1 MKKAIKTI
9 ALSLMLALLAISLTT
24 GIVLAY
30 FNSDGENGRDLIVNA
45 NEKTVTVNSES
56 ELLKFSRDGDFSQT
70 GSTSN
75 LNGGNRYTLVLGGDL
90 TLTQNIFIN
99 SDIHLDL
106 GGHIL
111 TLGDY
116 SLTIEHAYG
125 GTVAISNGTI
135 TNQKGS
141 GESATL
147 DGVGKLFVYA
157 PNSELVVNGIVG
169 DFIVDVSKEDSQ
181 NYLVYNSLYSVAQS
195 LIGEFDYRAA
205 KLTFS
210 QVSSLTAEELQS
222 AELYFNSQ
230 FGYFAQNNCSM
241 VFGSIENYDL
251 PLEISNLSSIEYAT
265 EVSGNL
271 TNLTAKVSVG
281 ESDYS
286 CTFPIKVVSM
296 SDTLVVVEEG
306 LTILKSYLSPY
317 YKDAFIEGGKDYVAG
332 YYLSGDI
339 LLPSTISELCNF
351 SYVAQNEN
359 GIALNIISLS
369 EVDNKSFVLSPTSN
383 IGKLIVTV
391 SLNSG
396 GTTQSKEETLSVFF
410 LDTTTN
416 IRTNESV
423 AREIVNEW
431 YGSSIV
437 ITQDSQTNEYTF
449 QNLISENITDYGL
462 KAINYSLLNNSDGTY
477 EIVSITP
484 PIDNCGQR
492 LKVVQNP
499 AVEPNLSQTVM
510 LSIRVVLSENV
521 AVTGNNDDER
531 TVTLIVPVRFSVA
544 DADSSNASG
553 FLPYFNYFN
562 TIFEART
569 ALSTANSFPMPLYYG
584 SGRPVIAFMFES
596 ENKKAIEAISFKI
609 NDVNLTSSITE
620 TVVDGKTIYSIS
632 CHEQLD
638 VYINTSPSVT
648 IASLVASSANWT
660 IEIDKSKLD
669 NKNSTVTLNYFYK
682 TASDEA
688 WGVGS
693 WAKYQA
699 ANEDGSES
707 NVEVTLDWTLCGV
720 LQKGA
725 GKDMPDLNL
734 YKWVFEKFSPVSI
747 AYTDDSYILIDW
759 LIKDIA
765 VQGLTNVSDWT
776 GIEFL
781 HGVRTVD
788 LRNLSIDA
796 EYLNNFSQMA
806 SLTSLNLSGCG
817 LSDRVSEVEDA
828 TQKAYFQSLANAASL
843 TSLNL
848 SNNKI
853 FSFDFLT
860 AISTLQEVYVYS
872 QQITGVQGS
881 FYGTS
886 GLSNYST
893 YVSLMNRGVTVYT
906 GIADTTPIE
915 FSDSGAG
922 TAYSSLTNI
931 IYQERLPK
939 GVSIAEVY
947 SRLSTDYRDYGLS
960 TTYTDINGNTYN
972 IGSLTISFGH
982 NGDAITATQFYL
994 RYQVVSSG
1002 VTYSMDFI
1010 FSVKRV

>member
-1 MKKAIKTI
+1 
-9 ALSLMLALLAISLTT
+9 MLALLAISLTT

-30 FNSDGENGRDLIVNA
+30 FNSGGNNDRDLIVNA
-45 NEKTVTVNSES
+45 NEKTVIVNSES
-56 ELLKFSRDGDFSQT
+56 ELLKLSRDGDFSQM

-75 LNGGNRYTLVLGGDL
+75 LNGGNRYTLLLGGDL
-90 TLTQNIFIN
+90 TITQNIFIN

-106 GGHIL
+106 GEHELI
-111 TLGDY
+111 LGDY

-135 TNQKGS
+135 SNQKGS
-141 GESATL
+141 GVNATL
-147 DGVGKLFVYA
+147 DGVGKLYVYA
-157 PNSELVVNGIVG
+157 PNSELVVSGITG
-169 DFIVDVSKEDSQ
+169 DLIVDVSKEKNSQ

-210 QVSSLTAEELQS
+210 QVSALTEADLQVP
-222 AELYFNSQ
+222 ELYFNTQ
-230 FGYFAQNNCSM
+230 FGYFAENKCSM
-241 VFGSIENYDL
+241 VFGSIEMYDL
-251 PLEISNLSSIEYAT
+251 PLEISNLSSIEYSSAD
-265 EVSGNL
+265 SNGL
-271 TNLTAKVSVG
+271 TDLTAKVSVG
-281 ESDYS
+281 ENVYS
-286 CTFPIKVVSM
+286 CTFQIKLVNL
-296 SDTLVVVEEG
+296 SDTTSMLDEG

-317 YKDAFIEGGKDYVAG
+317 YKAAFIEGDKSYAAG

-339 LLPSTISELCNF
+339 SLPSTIFDLCNYSF
-351 SYVAQNEN
+351 VAQNEN
-359 GIALNIISLS
+359 GIGLNIISRS

-391 SLNSG
+391 GSNANG
-396 GTTQSKEETLSVFF
+396 VTQNKEETFSVFF

-437 ITQDSQTNEYTF
+437 ITQDSQTNEYTYR
-449 QNLISENITDYGL
+449 NLISENIAVYGL
-462 KAINYSLLNNSDGTY
+462 NSISYSLLNNSDGTY
-477 EIVSITP
+477 EIVNITP
-484 PIDNCGQR
+484 DGNNGQR

-521 AVTGNNDDER
+521 AVTGNSDAER

-544 DADSSNASG
+544 DVDSSNASG
-553 FLPYFNYFN
+553 FLPYFHYFN

-584 SGRPVIAFMFES
+584 SGRPVIALMFES
-596 ENKKAIEAISFKI
+596 ENKKAIEAITFKI
-609 NDVNLTSSITE
+609 NNENLTSSIIE
-620 TVVDGKTIYSIS
+620 TVVGDKTIYSIS

-638 VYINTSPSVT
+638 NYINSDSTVT
-648 IASLVASSANWT
+648 IASLVASATTWT

-669 NKNSTVTLNYFYK
+669 NKNSTVTLNYYYK
-682 TASDEA
+682 TSSDEA

-693 WAKYQA
+693 WARYQAA

-707 NVEVTLDWTLCGV
+707 NLEVTLDWTLCGV
-720 LQKGA
+720 LQKGV
-725 GKDMPDLNL
+725 GSEMPDSNL
-734 YKWVFEKFSPVSI
+734 YKWVFENFSPVSI

-759 LIKDIA
+759 LIRDIT
-765 VQGLTNVSDWT
+765 VQGLTNVSNWT

-781 HGVRTVD
+781 HGVRTV
-788 LRNLSIDA
+788 NLSSSSISA
-796 EYLNNFSQMA
+796 EYLNNISQM
-806 SLTSLNLSGCG
+806 S
-817 LSDRVSEVEDA
+817 
-828 TQKAYFQSLANAASL
+828 SL

-848 SNNKI
+848 SNCGLSDRVSGVENATQKSYFQI
-853 FSFDFLT
+853 LANSTTLTSLNLSNNTIYSFDFLT
-860 AISTLQEVYVYS
+860 SISTLQEVYVYN
-872 QQITGVQGS
+872 QQITGIQGS

-886 GLSNYST
+886 GLSNYSA
-893 YVSLMNRGVTVYT
+893 YVSLINRGVTVYT

-922 TAYSSLTNI
+922 TAYSALTNI
-931 IYQERLPK
+931 IYQERLPV

-947 SRLSTDYRDYGLS
+947 SGLSTDYIDYGLS
-960 TTYTDINGNTYN
+960 TTYTDINGDIYT
-972 IGSLTISFGH
+972 IGSLSISFGH
-982 NGDAITATQFYL
+982 NGDATTATEFFL

-1002 VTYSMDFI
+1002 VTYSMDFV